1 MAEITPTRRLRL
13 PCPSLLRRTP
23 LAWRQAIHRPMRL
36 AAAIAGVSFAN
47 VLVFF
52 QLGLSGGLYDSQ
64 KRPIERINGQL
75 VMVSGRY
82 LYLGEQLN
90 IPRAR
95 LAQALGVDGVRA
107 VTPLYIGISEWLNRD
122 TRQQKQALIFG
133 ITPENPALRIQELA
147 TDPLALQRS
156 DSLLFDTRSK
166 RNAGP
171 VADVVR
177 RDGSYATEL
186 RGVRAVITGLFTLG
200 VTFAADINLITSNT
214 NFKNYFPDQSSDDIQ
229 MGVIQLEPGVDP
241 LRVQA
246 TLRSFLDPSV
256 KVLTIGELEATE
268 VNYWRRNTSFGI
280 IFGLGVLVGLVVG
293 GIIVYQI
300 LYSDVSDH
308 LSEYA
313 TLKAIG
319 YNDGFVVAIILQESL
334 ILALLAFGP
343 SFLLSLGLYGFLAR
357 STSLMVVMTAQRALL
372 VFLFTLAMCGASGWL
387 ATGKLRRLDPAEI
400 F

>member
-1 MAEITPTRRLRL
+1 MTIRQ
-13 PCPSLLRRTP
+13 LLRRTP
-23 LAWRQAIHRPMRL
+23 LAWKQAIHRPMRL

-64 KRPIERINGQL
+64 QRPIERLNGQL

-90 IPRAR
+90 FPRAR
-95 LAQALGVDGVRA
+95 LTQALGVEGVKNVA
-107 VTPLYIGISEWLNRD
+107 PLYLGLTEWLNRE

-133 ITPENPALRIQELA
+133 IVPENPALRIPEIEA
-147 TDPLALQRS
+147 APLVLQRS
-156 DSLLFDTRSK
+156 DSLFFDTRSK

-171 VADVVR
+171 VVEMVR
-177 RDGSYATEL
+177 RDGSYETEL
-186 RGVRAVITGLFTLG
+186 RGVRAMVEGLFTMGL
-200 VTFAADINLITSNT
+200 TFAADINLVTSDT
-214 NFKNYFPDQSSDDIQ
+214 NFKNYFPDQTADDIQ
-229 MGVIQLEPGVDP
+229 MGVIQLEPGADP
-241 LRVQA
+241 LRVKA
-246 TLRSFLDPSV
+246 TLESFLDPSV
-256 KVLTIGELEATE
+256 KVFTIPELAKVE
-268 VNYWRRNTSFGI
+268 VNYWRHNTSFGV

-300 LYSDVSDH
+300 LYSDVTDH

-313 TLKAIG
+313 TLKAMG
-319 YNDGFVVAIILQESL
+319 YDDAFVVNIILQESL
-334 ILALLAFGP
+334 ILAVLAFFP
-343 SFLLSLGLYGFLAR
+343 SLLLSLGLYGFLAR
-357 STSLMVVMTAQRALL
+357 ATSLMVTMTASRALL
-372 VFLFTLAMCGASGWL
+372 VFCFTLAMCGASGWL

>member
-1 MAEITPTRRLRL
+1 MN
-13 PCPSLLRRTP
+13 RTP
-23 LAWRQAIHRPMRL
+23 LAWRQVIHRPMRL
-36 AAAIAGVSFAN
+36 AAAIAGVTFAN

-64 KRPIERINGQL
+64 KRPIQSIAGEL

-90 IPRAR
+90 FPRSR
-95 LAQALGVDGVRA
+95 LTQALGVQGVRA
-107 VTPLYIGISEWLNRD
+107 VTPLSLGLSEWLNTS

-133 ITPENPALRIQELA
+133 ITPANPALRIAELESQA
-147 TDPLALQRS
+147 PLLQRN

-171 VADVVR
+171 VVETVR
-177 RDGSYATEL
+177 ASGRYATEL
-186 RGVRAVITGLFTLG
+186 RGVRAVVDGLFTMGL
-200 VTFAADINLITSNT
+200 TFAADINLITSDT
-214 NFKNYFPDQSSDDIQ
+214 NFKNYFPDQSADDIQ
-229 MGVIQLEPGVDP
+229 MGVIQLEPGADP
-241 LRVQA
+241 RQVQA

-256 KVLTIGELEATE
+256 QVVTITELEAKE
-268 VNYWRRNTSFGI
+268 VAYWRRNTSFGI

-308 LSEYA
+308 IGEYA

-319 YNDGFVVAIILQESL
+319 YDDNFVVAIILQEAL
-334 ILALLAFGP
+334 ILALLSFPP
-343 SFLLSLGLYGFLAR
+343 SLLLSLGLYGFLAKA
-357 STSLMVVMTAQRALL
+357 TSLMVVMTAERAAL
-372 VFLFTLAMCGASGWL
+372 VFLFTLLMSGASGWL

>member
-1 MAEITPTRRLRL
+1 MSVLQL
-13 PCPSLLRRTP
+13 VRRTP

-36 AAAIAGVSFAN
+36 VAALAGVSFAN

-64 KRPIERINGQL
+64 KRPIQRINGEL

-90 IPRAR
+90 FPRAR
-95 LAQALGVDGVRA
+95 LTQALGVESVQA
-107 VTPLYIGISEWLNRD
+107 VTPLYLGLTEWLNVE

-133 ITPENPALRIQELA
+133 ITPENPGLRIPEIEAQ
-147 TDPLALQRS
+147 PLILQRA
-156 DSLLFDTRSK
+156 DSLFFDTRSK

-171 VADVVR
+171 VAEVVD
-177 RDGSYATEL
+177 RDGRYETEL
-186 RGVRAVITGLFTLG
+186 RGVRAVIEGLFTMGL
-200 VTFAADINLITSNT
+200 TFAADINLITSST

-229 MGVIQLEPGVDP
+229 MGVIQLQPGAEPQ
-241 LRVQA
+241 RVKA
-246 TLRSFLDPSV
+246 TLESFLDPSV
-256 KVLTIGELEATE
+256 KVFMLEELEAAE
-268 VNYWRRNTSFGI
+268 VNYWRRNTSFGV

-293 GIIVYQI
+293 AIIVYQI

-319 YNDGFVVAIILQESL
+319 YSDGFVVAIILQESL
-334 ILALLAFGP
+334 ILAFMAFGP
-343 SFLLSLGLYGFLAR
+343 SLVLSLLLYSFLAR
-357 STSLMVVMTAQRALL
+357 ATSLMVVMTVGRAIL
-372 VFLFTLAMCGASGWL
+372 VFLFTLGMCGISGWL
-387 ATGKLRRLDPAEI
+387 ATAKLRRLDPAEI

>member
-1 MAEITPTRRLRL
+1 MIPT
-13 PCPSLLRRTP
+13 LLRRTP

-36 AAAIAGVSFAN
+36 VAALAGVSFAN

-64 KRPIERINGQL
+64 KRPIQRINGQL

-82 LYLGEQLN
+82 LYLGEQLSFS
-90 IPRAR
+90 RAR
-95 LAQALGVDGVRA
+95 LTQALGVEGVKA
-107 VTPLYIGISEWLNRD
+107 VTPLYLGLVAWLNRE

-133 ITPENPALRIQELA
+133 VTPENPGLRIPELEA
-147 TDPLALQRS
+147 QSPLLQRG
-156 DSLLFDTRSK
+156 DALLFDTRSK

-171 VADVVR
+171 VVETLERTGRYD
-177 RDGSYATEL
+177 TEL
-186 RGVRAVITGLFTLG
+186 NGVRAVVNGQFTMGL
-200 VTFAADINLITSNT
+200 TFAADINLITSGT
-214 NFKNYFPDQSSDDIQ
+214 NFKNYFPNQSADDIQ

-241 LRVQA
+241 RRVKA
-246 TLRSFLDPSV
+246 TLASFLDPSV
-256 KVLTIGELEATE
+256 KVFTLDELEASE
-268 VNYWRRNTSFGI
+268 VNYWRRNTSFGL

-308 LSEYA
+308 LAEYA

-319 YNDGFVVAIILQESL
+319 YDNGFVVGIILQESL
-334 ILALLAFGP
+334 ILALLAFTP
-343 SFLLSLGLYGFLAR
+343 SLLLSLGLYAFLAH
-357 STSLMVVMTAQRALL
+357 STSLMVVMTSGRAVL
-372 VFLFTLAMCGASGWL
+372 VFAFTLGVCGLSGWL
-387 ATGKLRRLDPAEI
+387 ATAKLRRLDPAEI

>member
-1 MAEITPTRRLRL
+1 
-13 PCPSLLRRTP
+13 
-23 LAWRQAIHRPMRL
+23 MRL

-64 KRPIERINGQL
+64 KRPIQRINGQL

-82 LYLGEQLN
+82 LYLGEPLDF
-90 IPRAR
+90 PRAR
-95 LAQALGVDGVRA
+95 LTQALGVEGVKA
-107 VTPLYIGISEWLNRD
+107 VTPLYIGITEWLNRD

-133 ITPENPALRIQELA
+133 VTPENPGLRIPELSA
-147 TDPLALQRS
+147 DPLALQRS

-171 VADVVR
+171 VAEVVR
-177 RDGSYATEL
+177 RDGSYSTEL
-186 RGVRAVITGLFTLG
+186 RGVRAVITGLFSLG

-214 NFKNYFPDQSSDDIQ
+214 NFKNYFPSQSSDDIQ

-241 LRVQA
+241 KRVQT
-246 TLRSFLDPSV
+246 TLKDFLDPSV
-256 KVLTIGELEATE
+256 KVLTIPELEATE
-268 VNYWRRNTSFGI
+268 VNYWRRNTSFGL
-280 IFGLGVLVGLVVG
+280 IFGLGVVVGLVVG

-319 YNDGFVVAIILQESL
+319 YGDGFVVAIILQESL

-357 STSLMVVMTAQRALL
+357 STSLMVV
-372 VFLFTLAMCGASGWL
+372 FLFTLAMCGASGWL

>member
-1 MAEITPTRRLRL
+1 MSL
-13 PCPSLLRRTP
+13 PALLRRTP

-64 KRPIERINGQL
+64 KRPIQQINGEL

-95 LAQALGVDGVRA
+95 LIQALGVEGVEA
-107 VTPLYIGISEWLNRD
+107 VTPLYIGLSEWLNRD
-122 TRQQKQALIFG
+122 TRQQKQALLFG
-133 ITPENPALRIQELA
+133 VAPENPALRIPELQA
-147 TDPLALQRS
+147 QPELLQRS
-156 DSLLFDTRSK
+156 DALLFDTRSK

-171 VADVVR
+171 VAETVR
-177 RDGSYATEL
+177 RDGRYETEL
-186 RGVRAVITGLFTLG
+186 GGVRAVVTGLFTLG
-200 VTFAADINLITSNT
+200 VTFAADINLITSAT
-214 NFKNYFPDQSSDDIQ
+214 NFKNYFPNQGGDDIQ
-229 MGVIQLEPGVDP
+229 MGVIQLQPGVDP

-246 TLRSFLDPSV
+246 TLRQFLDPSV
-256 KVLTIGELEATE
+256 KVLTIKELEATE
-268 VNYWRRNTSFGI
+268 VSYWRRNTSFGL

-308 LSEYA
+308 LAEYA

-319 YNDGFVVAIILQESL
+319 YDDGFVVGIILQESL
-334 ILALLAFGP
+334 ILAVLAFAP
-343 SFLLSLGLYGFLAR
+343 SLLLSLGLYSFLAR
-357 STSLMVVMTAQRALL
+357 STSLMVVMTSGRVML
-372 VFLFTLAMCGASGWL
+372 VFLFTLVICGLSGWL
-387 ATGKLRRLDPAEI
+387 ATAKLRRLDPAEI

>member
-1 MAEITPTRRLRL
+1 MRSIPRRLFSRPL
-13 PCPSLLRRTP
+13 VLLRTP

-64 KRPIERINGQL
+64 KRPIQRINGEL

-90 IPRAR
+90 FPRAR
-95 LAQALGVDGVRA
+95 LIQALGVEGVEA
-107 VTPLYIGISEWLNRD
+107 VTPLYIGLSEWLNRD
-122 TRQQKQALIFG
+122 TRQQKQALLFG
-133 ITPENPALRIQELA
+133 VAPENPGLRIPEL
-147 TDPLALQRS
+147 LAQPQLLQRS
-156 DSLLFDTRSK
+156 DALLFDSRSK

-171 VADVVR
+171 VAETVR
-177 RDGSYATEL
+177 REGRYDTEL
-186 RGVRAVITGLFTLG
+186 GGVRAAVTGLFSLG
-200 VTFAADINLITSNT
+200 VTFAADINLITSAT
-214 NFKNYFPDQSSDDIQ
+214 NFKNYFPNQSADDIQ
-229 MGVIQLEPGVDP
+229 MGVIQLQPGVDP

-246 TLRSFLDPSV
+246 TLRQVLDPSV
-256 KVLTIGELEATE
+256 KVLTIAELEATE
-268 VNYWRRNTSFGI
+268 VNYWRRNTSFGL

-308 LSEYA
+308 LAEYA

-319 YNDGFVVAIILQESL
+319 YDDSFVVGIILQESL
-334 ILALLAFGP
+334 ILALLAFAP
-343 SFLLSLGLYGFLAR
+343 SLLLSLGLYSFLAR
-357 STSLMVVMTAQRALL
+357 STSLMVVMTAGRALL
-372 VFLFTLAMCGASGWL
+372 VFAFTLGVCGVSGWL
-387 ATGKLRRLDPAEI
+387 ATAKLRRLDPAEI

>member
-1 MAEITPTRRLRL
+1 MSRLKLHL
-13 PCPSLLRRTP
+13 PLALRRTP
-23 LAWRQAIHRPMRL
+23 LAWRQATHRPMRL

-64 KRPIERINGQL
+64 KRPIQRINGEL

-90 IPRAR
+90 FPRAR
-95 LAQALGVDGVRA
+95 LTQALGVEGVKA
-107 VTPLYIGISEWLNRD
+107 VTPLYIGLSEWLNRD

-133 ITPENPALRIQELA
+133 ITPENPALRIPELEA
-147 TDPLALQRS
+147 QPGLLQRG
-156 DSLLFDTRSK
+156 DALLFDTRSK

-171 VADVVR
+171 VADTVR
-177 RDGSYATEL
+177 REGRYETEL
-186 RGVRAVITGLFTLG
+186 GGVRAVVNGLFTMGL
-200 VTFAADINLITSNT
+200 TFAADINLVTSGT
-214 NFKNYFPDQSSDDIQ
+214 NFKNYFAQQSADDIQ

-241 LRVQA
+241 LRVKA
-246 TLRSFLDPSV
+246 TLAGFLDPSV
-256 KVLTIGELEATE
+256 KVFTIDELAATE
-268 VNYWRRNTSFGI
+268 VAYWRRNTSFGL

-308 LSEYA
+308 LAEYA

-319 YNDGFVVAIILQESL
+319 YDDGFVVGIILQESL

-343 SFLLSLGLYGFLAR
+343 SFLLSLGLYSFLVR
-357 STSLMVVMTAQRALL
+357 STSLMVVMTAGRAAL
-372 VFLFTLAMCGASGWL
+372 VFLFTLGVCGLSGWL
-387 ATGKLRRLDPAEI
+387 ATAKLRRLDPAEI

>member
-1 MAEITPTRRLRL
+1 MARLTR
-13 PCPSLLRRTP
+13 PLLRRTP

-64 KRPIERINGQL
+64 KRPLQRINGEL

-95 LAQALGVDGVRA
+95 LTQALGVEGVKA

-122 TRQQKQALIFG
+122 TRQQKQALLFG
-133 ITPENPALRIQELA
+133 VTPENPALRIPELQA
-147 TDPLALQRS
+147 DPLALQRS
-156 DSLLFDTRSK
+156 DGVLFDTRSK

-171 VADVVR
+171 VAEVVR
-177 RDGSYATEL
+177 REGSYATEL
-186 RGVRAVITGLFTLG
+186 HGVRAVVTGLFTLG

-229 MGVIQLEPGVDP
+229 MGVIQLQPGADP
-241 LRVQA
+241 KRVQA

-256 KVLTIGELEATE
+256 KVLTIAELEAAE
-268 VNYWRRNTSFGI
+268 VAYWKRNSSFGL
-280 IFGLGVLVGLVVG
+280 IFGVGVLVGLVVG
-293 GIIVYQI
+293 AIIVYQL

-319 YNDGFVVAIILQESL
+319 YDDNFVVAIILQESL

-357 STSLMVVMTAQRALL
+357 ATSLMVVMTGERAVL
-372 VFLFTLAMCGASGWL
+372 VFLFTLAMSSGSGWL
-387 ATGKLRRLDPAEI
+387 ATAKLRKLDPAEI